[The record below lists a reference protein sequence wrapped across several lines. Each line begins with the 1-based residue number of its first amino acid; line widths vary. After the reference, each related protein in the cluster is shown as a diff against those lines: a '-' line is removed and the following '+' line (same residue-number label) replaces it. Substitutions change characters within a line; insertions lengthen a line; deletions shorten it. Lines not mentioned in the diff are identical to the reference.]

1 MNNMIKLIEM
11 SKKENPSP
19 NVSKAT
25 LEEPD
30 LYNVTNFLI
39 ESLKESRENNE
50 EKTNEEKDITNA
62 LIESLKETKSSLNK
76 IKSSNIK
83 KKWRYKK
90 EGNE

>member
-50 EKTNEEKDITNA
+50 EKN
-62 LIESLKETKSSLNK
+62 
-76 IKSSNIK
+76 
-83 KKWRYKK
+83 
-90 EGNE
+90 